1 MADILSP
8 IIGAI
13 GGIGSALF
21 GSSKGDKSLSGNYLA
36 PNGYSVGWKDG
47 QLAMYD
53 KNGYYAGDYMN
64 GVNFPKIP
72 KSVYWSIMMNQANQQ
87 FSQKMWNA
95 ENEYNTPYNQAQRLR
110 AAGLNPYLAMQN
122 DGSIG
127 QAQSAQVSQG
137 SVDTSS
143 GQVDASLA
151 ASRNQLIGSVG
162 SQFQAMASNINQ
174 AKINDVQAQKL
185 SSEKDYQDI
194 VNRFAIADGFVKL
207 RKQMAEAKDTETR
220 QQYQEILNY
229 ITDNSKEWLIEK
241 NHSDAVNS
249 FNQNTLMEDEHNL
262 NLASKRA
269 KDLEGDLLQA
279 NLDWLPSEK
288 IAAITE
294 VYARTYAATAS
305 GKAAEAAAMNY
316 AADTYGKRFDNRMRD
331 ELKDVIRR
339 SEKSRYESQSVTLD
353 ILKQELEK
361 AKKDNNTYMI
371 RMIGSLIGQVA
382 GAAGSVSP
390 YFPKTFQSRYSNK

>member
-8 IIGAI
+8 ILGAL
-13 GGIGSALF
+13 GGIGSAIF

-36 PNGYSVGWKDG
+36 PNGNGVGWNDG
-47 QLAMYD
+47 RLALYD
-53 KNGYYAGDYMN
+53 KNGNFAGDYMS
-64 GVNFPKIP
+64 GVFQQKIP
-72 KSVYWSIMMNQANQQ
+72 KSVYWSIMQNQANQM
-87 FSQKMWNA
+87 FAQKMWNA
-95 ENEYNTPYNQAQRLR
+95 ENEYNTPFNQAQRLR
-110 AAGLNPYLAMQN
+110 AAGLNPYLAMQG

-127 QAQSAQVSQG
+127 QAQSAQVPQG
-137 SVDTSS
+137 SIDTSS
-143 GQVDASLA
+143 GQVDASLV

-162 SQFQAMASNINQ
+162 SQLQAMAANINQ
-174 AKINDVQAQKL
+174 AKINDAQAQKL

-194 VNRFAIADGFVKL
+194 VNRFAVADGFVKL

-220 QQYQEILNY
+220 QRYQDILNY
-229 ITDNSKEWLIEK
+229 ITDSSKEWLIEK
-241 NHSDAVNS
+241 NHSDAINS

-279 NLDWLPSEK
+279 NLDWLPREK
-288 IAAITE
+288 AAAITE
-294 VYARTYAATAS
+294 VYARSYAATAS
-305 GKAAEAAAMNY
+305 AKAAEQAALNY

-331 ELKDVIRR
+331 DLEKVIRK
-339 SEKSRYESQSVTLD
+339 SETSRYESQSVTLD

-371 RMIGSLIGQVA
+371 RMIGDLIGQVA
-382 GAAGSVSP
+382 GSAGSVSS
-390 YFPKTFQSRYSNK
+390 YFPK

>member
-8 IIGAI
+8 IIGAL
-13 GGIGSALF
+13 GGIGSAIF

-36 PNGYSVGWKDG
+36 PNGHGVGWKDG

-53 KNGYYAGDYMN
+53 KDGNFAGDYMN
-64 GVNFPKIP
+64 GVYFSKIP

-87 FSQKMWNA
+87 FSEKMWNA
-95 ENEYNTPYNQAQRLR
+95 QNEYNTPFNQAQRLR
-110 AAGLNPYLAMQN
+110 AAGLNPYLVMQN

-162 SQFQAMASNINQ
+162 SQLQSMAANINQ
-174 AKINDVQAQKL
+174 AKINDAQAQKL
-185 SSEKDYQDI
+185 TAEKDYQDI
-194 VNRFAIADGFVKL
+194 VNRFAVADGFVKL

-220 QQYQEILNY
+220 QRYQEILNY
-229 ITDNSKEWLIEK
+229 ITDSSKEWLVEK

-249 FNQNTLMEDEHNL
+249 FNQYTLMEDQHNL

-279 NLDWLPSEK
+279 NLDWLPKEK
-288 IAAITE
+288 AALIAQS
-294 VYARTYAATAS
+294 YAQAYAATANAH
-305 GKAAEAAAMNY
+305 AAEAAAINT
-316 AADTYGKRFDNRMRD
+316 AEDTYGKKFDNRMRD
-331 ELKDVIRR
+331 SLEKVIHK

-371 RMIGSLIGQVA
+371 RMIGNLIGQIA
-382 GAAGSVSP
+382 GSAGSVSP
-390 YFPKTFQSRYSNK
+390 YFPKTFQSRYSDK